1 MTLSSMTG
9 FSRQSGFS
17 APYRWAWEIK
27 TVNSKGLDLRLRLP
41 PGFDSLDAPVRAA
54 ISKILSRGACYANLS
69 VTRESPSA
77 TARLNRELLA
87 HLMETLAAM
96 PRPSNVGPFTLDGL
110 LGVRGVIETGEAEED
125 EAALAQAQSEIV
137 VGLGAALTQLQA
149 MRDSEGAALAA
160 VLTQRLD
167 RIETL
172 TKAAD
177 ASPARQPQ
185 AVLERL
191 RQSLAQLC
199 DLGRL
204 DDSRL
209 YQEAVLLAAKADIR
223 EELDRLYS
231 HIAAARKLLAEGGA
245 VGRRLDFLA
254 QEFGRETNTLCAK
267 SNDASLTALGL
278 ELKVEV
284 EQLREQAQNI
294 E

>member
-9 FSRQSGFS
+9 FSRESGFS
-17 APYRWAWEIK
+17 APIRWAWEIK

-54 ISKILSRGACYANLS
+54 ISKILARGACYANLT
-69 VTRESPSA
+69 VTRESPSV
-77 TARLNRELLA
+77 TARINHELLA
-87 HLMETLAAM
+87 HLMESLATM
-96 PRPSNVGPFTLDGL
+96 SRPENIGPLTMDGL

-125 EAALAQAQSEIV
+125 EAALVQAQAEILA
-137 VGLGAALTQLQA
+137 GLGAALAQLQA
-149 MRDSEGAALAA
+149 MRDSEGAALCV

-172 TKAAD
+172 TRAAD

-185 AVLERL
+185 AVRERL
-191 RQSLAQLC
+191 RQSLAQLG

-204 DDSRL
+204 DDARL

-223 EELDRLYS
+223 EELDRLHS
-231 HIAAARKLLAEGGA
+231 HVVAARKLLADGGA

>member
-1 MTLSSMTG
+1 MTLASMTG

-54 ISKILSRGACYANLS
+54 ISKILSRGACYANLT
-69 VTRESPSA
+69 VTRESPSV

-137 VGLGAALTQLQA
+137 AGLGAALTQLQA

-204 DDSRL
+204 D
-209 YQEAVLLAAKADIR
+209 EVAA
-223 EELDRLYS
+223 LS
-231 HIAAARKLLAEGGA
+231 GGGAARRQGRYTRGTGPALFPYCRRAKTAGG
-245 VGRRLDFLA
+245 GRGGRSSAGL
-254 QEFGRETNTLCAK
+254 FGAGVWTGNQY
-267 SNDASLTALGL
+267 ALR
-278 ELKVEV
+278 
-284 EQLREQAQNI
+284 QIQ
-294 E
+294 

>member
-1 MTLSSMTG
+1 MTG

-69 VTRESPSA
+69 VTRESPSV

-125 EAALAQAQSEIV
+125 EAAFERARADMLR
-137 VGLGAALTQLQA
+137 GLDTALGQLSA
-149 MRDSEGAALAA
+149 TRREEGAALAV

-167 RIETL
+167 RIDSL
-172 TKAAD
+172 TAAAD
-177 ASPARQPQ
+177 ACPARQPE
-185 AVLERL
+185 AVKERL
-191 RQSLAQLC
+191 KTAIAQLC
-199 DLGRL
+199 ELGRF
-204 DDSRL
+204 DEPRL
-209 YQEAVLLAAKADIR
+209 YQEAVMLAAKADIR
-223 EELDRLYS
+223 EELDRLVS
-231 HIAAARKLLAEGGA
+231 HVAAARKLLSEGGA

-267 SNDASLTALGL
+267 SNDASLTGIGL
-278 ELKVEV
+278 DLKVEV